1 MDRERLVFKAL
12 IEVPYT
18 IDLDKHPKAETEDG
32 TAYVGLVEDKDILQL
47 SCYGEEIGVPRCI
60 IEEKLKEIDLSQSEY
75 WSALSYFED
84 NNSCDNED
92 YFIIKY
98 DDMFMSTAVKDTNGE
113 YIFEGSKVTYTGEN
127 KVFSRHFGSTLT
139 VMWNKGKF
147 CLYSPTQQCLLDM
160 DLSKDI
166 TVVGHI
172 TDGVTG
178 TYKHYNN
185 EGKLV

>member
-12 IEVPYT
+12 IKVPYT
-18 IDLDKHPKAETEDG
+18 VDLDKHPNAETEDG
-32 TAYVGLVEDKDILQL
+32 IVYVGLLEDKDILQL
-47 SCYGEEIGVPRCI
+47 SCYGEEIGVPRYI

-84 NNSCDNED
+84 NNSCDNDD
-92 YFIIKY
+92 YFVIKY
-98 DDMFMSTAVKDTNGE
+98 DDLFMSTAVKDVNGE
-113 YIFEGSKVTYTGEN
+113 YIFEGSKVTYTGAGEI
-127 KVFSRHFGSTLT
+127 FSLHFGSTLL
-139 VMWNKGKF
+139 VVWNNGKF
-147 CLYSPTQQCLLDM
+147 CLYSITQQCLLDM

-166 TVVGHI
+166 TVTGHI
-172 TDGVTG
+172 TDGVAG

>member
-32 TAYVGLVEDKDILQL
+32 IAYVGLVEDKDILQL
-47 SCYGEEIGVPRCI
+47 SCYGEEIGVPRYI
-60 IEEKLKEIDLSQSEY
+60 IEEKLKEINLSQSEY

-172 TDGVTG
+172 TDGVAG

-185 EGKLV
+185 ECKLV